1 MQGCDARFD
10 SYGDDYLPDA
20 YDPRCRPWY
29 QDAIEDGNTAVIF
42 TNPYPDAGSGL
53 LTVTVATPVY
63 DPTNSTLL
71 MGVVGLDM
79 NFTDIEA
86 SIDDLTIIDDDDG
99 YAYLLAPGG
108 EGEVAVHFKLD
119 YSGGTQFIVDLEEG
133 VDEDEFGDIV
143 VKMSEE
149 CTGVETYSKNDD
161 TWILSWKHETVS
173 GADSYESDS
182 CGDGGFIAV
191 VTVKE
196 SALLKV
202 SIGPY
207 SLY

>member
-1 MQGCDARFD
+1 MQVCDPRFD
-10 SYGDDYLPDA
+10 SYGNDSLPA
-20 YDPRCRPWY
+20 AFDPRCRPWY
-29 QDAIEDGNTAVIF
+29 QDAIEDGNTKVVF

-53 LTVTVATPVY
+53 LTVTVAAPVY
-63 DPTNSTLL
+63 SSNNDMLL

-79 NFTDIEA
+79 DFTDIEA
-86 SIDDLTIIDDDDG
+86 SIDDLTIIGDDEG

-108 EGEVAVHFKLD
+108 EGEVSVHPKLN
-119 YSGGTQFIVDLEEG
+119 YSGGIQLIIDLEEG
-133 VDEDEFGDIV
+133 VDEEEFGDIV
-143 VKMSEE
+143 TKMSEE
-149 CTGVETYSKNDD
+149 CSGVETYSKHDD

-173 GADSYESDS
+173 GGGSYGSDN

-202 SIGPY
+202 SIV
-207 SLY
+207 SLSL